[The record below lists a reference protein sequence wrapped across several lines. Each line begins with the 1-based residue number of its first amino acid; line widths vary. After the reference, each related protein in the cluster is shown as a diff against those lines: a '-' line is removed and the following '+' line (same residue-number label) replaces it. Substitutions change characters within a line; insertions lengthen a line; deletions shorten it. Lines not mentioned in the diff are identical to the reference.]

1 MLDLQLQGKLPINLN
16 GKLPTPEPVKPT
28 ISKKQQKKAAK
39 AAVAQAAAQVQQQYI
54 PSQSSIQGIINN

>member
-1 MLDLQLQGKLPINLN
+1 MLDLQLQGKLPINVN
-16 GKLPTPEPVKPT
+16 GKLPTPELVKPT

-39 AAVAQAAAQVQQQYI
+39 AAVAQAAQVQQQYI

>member
-16 GKLPTPEPVKPT
+16 GKLSTPEPVIPT

-39 AAVAQAAAQVQQQYI
+39 AAVAQAAQVQQQYI
-54 PSQSSIQGIINN
+54 PSQSSIQGMINN